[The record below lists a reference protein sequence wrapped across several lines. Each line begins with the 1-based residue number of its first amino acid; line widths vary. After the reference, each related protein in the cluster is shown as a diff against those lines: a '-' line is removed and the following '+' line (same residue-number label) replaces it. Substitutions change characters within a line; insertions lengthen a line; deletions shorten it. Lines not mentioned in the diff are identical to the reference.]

1 MVWRVGLEIGECD
14 GELLDEVGEVRYAG
28 EVGYSEVFWFC

>member
-14 GELLDEVGEVRYAG
+14 GELLDEVGEVGYA
-28 EVGYSEVFWFC
+28 EEFWFC